1 MLCPACEHDN
11 PPHGRFC
18 TACGETLP
26 VPCPECHSLSP
37 DGARFYGRCGRD
49 LSAAARAR
57 PPRGYGHLTER
68 MLLSRWALEGERKHV
83 TVLFADLKDSME
95 MLAGRDPEEAEKIL
109 NAVLEMLMNA
119 VHRYEGTVNQVL
131 GDGIMALFGAPIAQE
146 DHAVRACYAA
156 LAMQAATRIA
166 GGRLTAAYGIDVQVR
181 VGINSGEVVV
191 RPIGSDLHMGYTAV
205 GQTTHL
211 AARMEQLAD
220 PGTVL
225 ISAETLQLAHGYV
238 EARPLG
244 ARAVKGLTEPILA
257 FELVGA
263 RPSRTR
269 WQTRVALGLTPFV
282 GRRAE
287 LATLSG
293 VLERV
298 AASHGH
304 IGAVVGDPGVGKSRL
319 VWEFTRRHFADG
331 GLVLEGGCAPY
342 GRTTAWL
349 PVRELLENYFEIES
363 HDDGARVQAR
373 VRSRLTTADPQLL
386 PFTTAFLGLLD
397 APVEDRAWAGLDP
410 DERRQRSRQALTQ
423 LLVAESLRQPT
434 VLVIEDLQWIDAESQ
449 AFLEN
454 LVDQLPPSRLLLLV
468 TYRPE
473 YRHGWARLGY
483 YVEVPVLSLQGSS
496 ADELVKTL
504 LGGDPSLTSVRHL
517 VVHRTEGNPFF
528 AEESVRTLAE
538 SGALAGAHGAYRL
551 ARPVS
556 AVQMPATVQAVLA
569 ARIDRL
575 PPEEKRLLQT
585 AAVIGRDVSLPLL
598 GAVAVLPDE
607 AVRRQ
612 VTNLKAAEFVHERQ
626 LFPEIEYTF
635 KHAVTHEVVYHGLRR
650 ERQRTL
656 HAQVLGA
663 IETLYA
669 ARLAEYVDRLAHHA
683 LLGGVWDK
691 ALVYLRQAGARA
703 VARSA
708 HSEAVTCFTR
718 ALETL
723 RHLPESRERTTQA
736 IDLRLLRANSLVP
749 LAEFGPIIEDLR
761 EAERLAQ
768 ALDDQARLGRVSS
781 FLSAYFWLVG
791 DQLFAVDHGRRALD
805 VASRLDDRGLRVR
818 TNISLGQAYHVLGE
832 YRKALEVLGS
842 NVDELQGDLLG
853 RRFGLVGVA
862 SVLSRAWMV
871 WCLAELGEFDLALTR
886 GEEAIRIAEAVE
898 HPYSILAAYF
908 GVGGVHLRRGDV
920 TRAISVLERAL
931 DLGRTWDTQL
941 RLWFLGVAPSLG
953 HAYALAGE
961 PVRAIPLLEK
971 AMERATATR
980 LMFAQS
986 LRAGWLAHA
995 YLAAGRLA
1003 EARAFVGD
1011 AIGLARRHRERGHE
1025 AWIQGIV
1032 GDIAAQGDPPDLA
1045 AAETAYRDGMQTAN
1059 DLGMRPRLACCHL
1072 GLGKLYRR
1080 AGKTNQALEHLT
1092 AAAQL
1097 FDAMAMPLWREE
1109 TASLLAALDTSTD
1122 MAHSRP
1128 KTRSAGG

>member
-1 MLCPACEHDN
+1 MQCPACEHDN
-11 PPHGRFC
+11 QPYGRYC

-26 VPCPECHSLSP
+26 APCPECNSLNP
-37 DGARFYGRCGRD
+37 DGARFCGRCGRD
-49 LSAAARAR
+49 LGAVTRAR
-57 PPRGYGHLTER
+57 PRREHGYVTER

-83 TVLFADLKDSME
+83 SVLFADLKGSME
-95 MLAGRDPEEAEKIL
+95 ILAGRDPEEAEKIL
-109 NAVLEMLMNA
+109 NAVLEVLMNA

-146 DHAVRACYAA
+146 DHAMRACYAA
-156 LAMQAATRIA
+156 LAMQAATRSGA
-166 GGRLTAAYGIDVQVR
+166 GRLTAAYGVDVQVR

-211 AARMEQLAD
+211 AARMEQLAE
-220 PGTVL
+220 PGTIL

-238 EARPLG
+238 ETRSLG
-244 ARAVKGLTEPILA
+244 ARSVKGLTEPVPA

-269 WQTRVALGLTPFV
+269 WQTRVALGLTRFV
-282 GRRAE
+282 GRQAE

-298 AASHGH
+298 AGTHGH

-331 GLVLEGGCAPY
+331 GLVLEGGCVPY
-342 GRTTAWL
+342 GRTTAWR
-349 PVRELLENYFEIES
+349 PVRELLENYFELES
-363 HDDGARVQAR
+363 HDDAAKVQAS
-373 VRSRLTTADPQLL
+373 VRARLAAVDPQLL
-386 PFTTAFLGLLD
+386 PFTSAFLGLLD
-397 APVEDRAWAGLDP
+397 VRVEDRSWAGLDP
-410 DERRQRSRQALTQ
+410 DERRQRSRQVLTQ

-434 VLVIEDLQWIDAESQ
+434 VIVIEDLQWIDDESQ

-454 LVDQLPPSRLLLLV
+454 IVDQLPPSRLLLLV

-483 YVEVPVLSLQGSS
+483 YVEVPVLSLEGSS
-496 ADELVKTL
+496 ADELVQTL
-504 LGGDPSLTSVRHL
+504 LGGDQSLTSLRHL
-517 VVHRTEGNPFF
+517 MVHRTEGNPFF
-528 AEESVRTLAE
+528 VEESVRTLAE
-538 SGALAGAHGAYRL
+538 SGALDGTHGAYRL

-585 AAVIGRDVSLPLL
+585 AAVIGRDVSLALL
-598 GAVAVLPDE
+598 SAVAVLPDE

-612 VTNLKAAEFVHERQ
+612 VANLKTAEFIHERQ

-669 ARLAEYVDRLAHHA
+669 DRLAEHVDRLAHHA

-703 VARSA
+703 VTRSA

-718 ALETL
+718 ALEAL

-749 LAEFGPIIEDLR
+749 IAEFGPIIEDLR
-761 EAERLAQ
+761 EAERLAL

-791 DQLFAVDHGRRALD
+791 DQLFAVDHGRRALET
-805 VASRLDDRGLRVR
+805 AARLDDRGLRVR

-842 NVDELQGDLLG
+842 NVDELQGDQLG

-898 HPYSILAAYF
+898 HPYSIIAAYF
-908 GVGGVHLRRGDV
+908 GVGGVYLRRGDI

-961 PVRAIPLLEK
+961 PVRAIPLLER
-971 AMERATATR
+971 AMERASATR

-986 LRAGWLAHA
+986 LRVGWLAHA
-995 YLAAGRLA
+995 YLGAGRVN
-1003 EARAFVGD
+1003 EARALAAD
-1011 AIGLARRHRERGHE
+1011 ALALARRHRERGHE
-1025 AWIQGIV
+1025 AWIQGVV
-1032 GDIAAQGDPPDLA
+1032 GDVAAHGESPDFA
-1045 AAETAYRDGMQTAN
+1045 AAETAYQQAMQSAT

-1080 AGKTNQALEHLT
+1080 AGKGAQALEHLT
-1092 AAAQL
+1092 AAAGL
-1097 FDAMAMPLWREE
+1097 FDAMAMPLWRDE
-1109 TASLLAALDTSTD
+1109 TASLLAALDASSDTGHG
-1122 MAHSRP
+1122 AR
-1128 KTRSAGG
+1128 RSAGA